1 MPNANQT
8 RIVPYWRKIVAF
20 TVWQFRNEG
29 PREAVRAI
37 WGAFRALRR
46 YAQHER
52 LFNIRPFE
60 RYLTVGNRADLLFH
74 LTHRHFLCNDLSLSE
89 RVECALQHFTCEDL
103 RYSDT
108 YHAAVYAGTG
118 IQLWCATVGGVRYSI
133 RLCSSVSLRHEG
145 PVSVVL
151 LADEAPLHETSFA
164 WVEGRILGGENPT
177 GTELFVTRNQSV
189 PPDSAALAQFRSDF
203 RQNSPSYFCLAAIH
217 GIALSH
223 QVSRIVG
230 IRHDLQIAFDPKF
243 TSGFKNS
250 YCDFWLQF
258 GGVALG
264 RRGSAMPVPTDVAPI
279 ASLKAKHRAR
289 ARSRRMFW
297 AQICNE
303 TVGVLSRYRTKQ
315 GAARAIE
322 TVLVEDFVS

>member
-1 MPNANQT
+1 VSNANHT
-8 RIVPYWRKIVAF
+8 GRIPYWWRIFSFA
-20 TVWQFRNEG
+20 VWQLRSEG
-29 PREAVRAI
+29 SKEAARAI
-37 WGAFRALRR
+37 WGTFRALCR

-60 RYLTVGNRADLLFH
+60 RYLTAGTRADLLFH

-103 RYSDT
+103 RYGDT

-133 RLCSSVSLRHEG
+133 RLGSSVSLRHEG

-151 LADEAPLHETSFA
+151 LADEVQLHETSFA
-164 WVEGRILGGENPT
+164 WVESRVLDDDNPT
-177 GTELFVTRNQSV
+177 RTDLFVTRNQSTR
-189 PPDSAALAQFRSDF
+189 PDSAELAQFRIDF
-203 RQNSPSYFCLAAIH
+203 GQNSPSYFCLAAIH
-217 GIALSH
+217 GIAISH
-223 QVSRIVG
+223 QLSRIVG
-230 IRHDLQIAFDPKF
+230 IRHDLQIAFDPQF
-243 TSGFKNS
+243 STGFKNS

-258 GGVALG
+258 GGVPLG
-264 RRGSAMPVPTDVAPI
+264 RRGSAMPVPPDMMPI

-297 AQICNE
+297 AQIADE
-303 TVGVLSRYRTKQ
+303 TVAVLSRYRPKQ
-315 GAARAIE
+315 GASRTIE
-322 TVLVEDFVS
+322 PEPVERVVL